1 MPEYKESNLN
11 QAPEEEKRFKNL
23 QKLNM
28 INLAASHQ
36 EILQDLLST
45 SVAEEAKKLE
55 EQGEKAEI
63 VEIGTGRG
71 LTTGKILQLC
81 DKAKIIS
88 VDNDA
93 GMVAQA
99 SENLEQHIKDGKLEI
114 KAQGA
119 LEFLKSFPDS
129 SIPLIVSGFTIH
141 NFKNDYRMD
150 VLVEV
155 YRVLKPG
162 GEFITADKIMPGDD
176 ETLQKESNWQNAQ
189 FDKIYDPIE
198 RMKWIDHYDDDMA
211 PDVIM
216 REDELIKT
224 MEEIGFTDIVVSNR
238 HHLDALLIARK

>member
-1 MPEYKESNLN
+1 MPEYKEPNLN
-11 QAPEEEKRFKNL
+11 QASEGEKRFKNL

-28 INLAASHQ
+28 IELAAPHQ
-36 EILQDLLST
+36 EILQNLLSA
-45 SVAEEAKKLE
+45 SAAKEVKKLE
-55 EQGEKAEI
+55 ERGEKAEI

-71 LTTGKILQLC
+71 LTAGKILKLC
-81 DKAKIIS
+81 DKTKIVS

-99 SENLEQHIKDGKLEI
+99 SENLEQYIKDGKLEI

-129 SIPLIVSGFTIH
+129 SISLIVSGFTIH

-150 VLVEV
+150 VLAEI
-155 YRVLKPG
+155 YRVLKFG
-162 GEFITADKIMPGDD
+162 GEFIAADKIMPGDD
-176 ETLQKESNWQNAQ
+176 EALQKESNWQSAQ

-238 HHLDALLIARK
+238 HHLDALLIAKK